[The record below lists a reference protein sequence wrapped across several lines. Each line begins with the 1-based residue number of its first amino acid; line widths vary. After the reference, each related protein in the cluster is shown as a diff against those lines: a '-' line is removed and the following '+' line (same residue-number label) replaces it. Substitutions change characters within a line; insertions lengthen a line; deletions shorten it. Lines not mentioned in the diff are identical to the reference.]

1 MNENLIDR
9 FLRFLG
15 RSQFFTYSALIHIL
29 LIATIGTRVI
39 YQAIKEDA
47 EFESPP
53 GGGYVESAPA
63 PAPPPS
69 QPQQET
75 QPSNTPPTPSAAPTS
90 QPLNSAL
97 ATTIKTG
104 ANQVS
109 IPNLASP
116 TTLRTSARAL
126 GTATTS
132 ISTPS
137 VSSGSFSSNR
147 LTSAQAKA
155 IGEFTGTWR
164 QGGTPGTISGS
175 SKFKFNAYV
184 AQYRG
189 GDWNSTHQ
197 VRNGQIVKGALPNLC
212 YTMNIWTKDKVE
224 ATAMPK
230 PLALSS
236 AEIFTI
242 RPPFIFFTGTRDF
255 TLTNEEIENL
265 RKYLQVGGA
274 IWGDSSLPGRN
285 SRFDIA
291 FRREMKRVLDDK
303 DIDFEPLPM
312 DHALFSKMRY
322 NITEMPEGLN
332 FYAEPVYVMKVYD
345 EISVIYTANDYGD
358 MMRIGLNGE
367 GKIDTRKDV
376 NNEYVAIDRGFWEA
390 RHTYFRNLN
399 EPALVKTYEF
409 SIDMVF
415 YLLTRW
421 ESKLRGV
428 PGR

>member
-1 MNENLIDR
+1 MNESPIDR

-47 EFESPP
+47 EFAAPP

-63 PAPPPS
+63 PTPPPA
-69 QPQQET
+69 QQQE
-75 QPSNTPPTPSAAPTS
+75 PTPSNSAPTNAAS
-90 QPLNSAL
+90 APSPQLNSAL
-97 ATTIKTG
+97 ATTLKSG

-109 IPNLASP
+109 IPNLAAP
-116 TTLRTSARAL
+116 TLTRTTSKAL
-126 GTATTS
+126 GTTS
-132 ISTPS
+132 SALSTPS

-175 SKFKFNAYV
+175 SKFIFHAYV

-197 VRNGQIVKGALPNLC
+197 IRNGQIVKGALPNLC
-212 YTMNIWTKDKVE
+212 YMMNSWTKDKVE
-224 ATAMPK
+224 ATCEPK
-230 PLALSS
+230 PLNLAS
-236 AEIFTI
+236 ADIFTV

-255 TLTNEEIENL
+255 TLTDQEVDNL

-291 FRREMKRVLDDK
+291 FRREMKRVLNDK
-303 DIDFEPLPM
+303 DIDFQPLPM
-312 DHALFSKMRY
+312 DHALFTKMKY
-322 NITEMPEGLN
+322 NVGQMPAGLN
-332 FYAEPVYVMKVYD
+332 FYEEPVYVMKVYD

-358 MMRIGLNGE
+358 MMRVGLNAEGE
-367 GKIDTRKDV
+367 IDMRKDP

-390 RHTYFRNLN
+390 RNTYFRNMSKESLGH
-399 EPALVKTYEF
+399 TYEF